1 MEKPIKPTYP
11 SCCMASMPVEYNVHS
26 KTINFEEKNF
36 CTKQDVLDEILRVS
50 KNFVNELSKDIPDN
64 AFDIKIV
71 TSTNCDDYYDK
82 VITTFEVVWKTKN
95 PNYENEFNCYNNQI
109 SDYNK
114 AIEKYKLDLVEYEK
128 DLKEYK
134 KYLKDFSEANV
145 SKQTNIAKEN
155 LQKYLAKNSS
165 NIDMNVVN
173 KLMEKIR

>member
-11 SCCMASMPVEYNVHS
+11 ACCIGNKPIEYNIHR
-26 KTINFEEKNF
+26 KAIDFEEKDF
-36 CTKQDVLDEILRVS
+36 YSKQDVLDDILRVS
-50 KNFVNELSKDIPDN
+50 ANFVNELSEDIPDN

-71 TSTNCDDYYDK
+71 TSTNYDDSCDT
-82 VITTFEVVWKTKN
+82 IINCLEVVWKTKN

-114 AIEKYKLDLVEYEK
+114 AIEKYKLELAKYEE
-128 DLKEYK
+128 DIKEYR
-134 KYLKDFSEANV
+134 KYIKDISEANV
-145 SKQTNIAKEN
+145 ARQANIAKEN

-173 KLMEKIR
+173 KLMEKIK